1 MPVELP
7 DETTTLPPTLP
18 AAPAKTLIL
27 PPAAPADAPT
37 RTSTLPAAADELL
50 VAYFRMLAGK
60 RSTQLEAL
68 AAEGRQLDL
77 EDAR

>member
-1 MPVELP
+1 MLKEV
-7 DETTTLPPTLP
+7 
-18 AAPAKTLIL
+18 
-27 PPAAPADAPT
+27 
-37 RTSTLPAAADELL
+37 DELL